1 MPFYSLFIART
12 GVFESRAIT
21 IAARIVRQ
29 LVRDRRTMALIIVV
43 PLVVMSLI
51 GLSFPEN
58 MVVMTPGGPV
68 SVLNN
73 IAPALLAT
81 LALFF
86 SFLLT
91 GISFL
96 RERSQGTMERLMASP
111 VSRLDI
117 VLGYLLGFFV
127 FALTQTLII
136 ILYTIYVLDV
146 RYNGDLWQ
154 IFVFQIVVITG
165 AVNLGIFISTFA
177 RNEFQ
182 MVQFIP
188 LIIVPQIFLCGVLW
202 PIEQMPDY
210 LQWLSVILPLR
221 YAVEGLRDIM
231 LSGKSLIDVGT
242 DLFVLIGFAAITS
255 IAAAFTLRR
264 GAAS

>member
-1 MPFYSLFIART
+1 M
-12 GVFESRAIT
+12 
-21 IAARIVRQ
+21 
-29 LVRDRRTMALIIVV
+29 
-43 PLVVMSLI
+43 VVMTLI
-51 GLSFPEN
+51 GLSFPESN
-58 MVVMTPGGPV
+58 
-68 SVLNN
+68 VLDH

-111 VSRLDI
+111 VSPLDI
-117 VLGYLLGFFV
+117 VVGYLLGFFV

-136 ILYTIYVLDV
+136 VLFTIYVLGIN
-146 RYNGDLWQ
+146 YHGDLWQ
-154 IFVFQIVVITG
+154 VFVFQIVVITV
-165 AVNLGIFISTFA
+165 AVNLGIFISAFA

-188 LIIVPQIFLCGVLW
+188 LIILPQIFLSGVIW
-202 PIEQMPDY
+202 PVKQMPDY
-210 LQWLSVILPLR
+210 LQWLSAILPLK
-221 YAVEGLRDIM
+221 YAVDGLRDIM
-231 LSGKSLIDVGT
+231 LAGKSLLDVG
-242 DLFVLIGFAAITS
+242 LELSILVSFAIIMS
-255 IAAAFTLRR
+255 ILAATTIRR

>member
-1 MPFYSLFIART
+1 MIPSQAF
-12 GVFESRAIT
+12 T
-21 IAARIVRQ
+21 IAARIIRQ
-29 LVRDRRTMALIIVV
+29 LIRDRRTIALIVLV
-43 PLVVMSLI
+43 PVVVMTLI
-51 GLSFPEN
+51 GLSFPEGN
-58 MVVMTPGGPV
+58 
-68 SVLNN
+68 VLDF

-117 VLGYLLGFFV
+117 VVGYLFGFFI

-136 ILYTIYVLDV
+136 VLFTIYVLDV
-146 RYNGDLWQ
+146 HYYGNLWQ
-154 IFVFQIVVITG
+154 IFVFQTVVITG

-188 LIIVPQIFLCGVLW
+188 LILFPQIFLCGVIW
-202 PIEQMPDY
+202 PVEQMPDY
-210 LQWLSVILPLR
+210 LQWLSAILPLR
-221 YAVEGLRDIM
+221 YAVDGLRDIM
-231 LSGKSLIDVGT
+231 LAGKNLTDVWFE
-242 DLFVLIGFAAITS
+242 LAMLVGFAAVMS
-255 IAAAFTLRR
+255 VLAAITLRR
-264 GAAS
+264 GAAG

>member
-1 MPFYSLFIART
+1 
-12 GVFESRAIT
+12 
-21 IAARIVRQ
+21 
-29 LVRDRRTMALIIVV
+29 MAMIVV
-43 PLVVMSLI
+43 VPVVIMTLI
-51 GLSFPEN
+51 GLSFPEE
-58 MVVMTPGGPV
+58 GI
-68 SVLNN
+68 LDY

-111 VSRLDI
+111 LSRLDI
-117 VLGYLLGFFV
+117 VVGYLFGFFI
-127 FALTQTLII
+127 FALTQTLIMV
-136 ILYTIYVLDV
+136 LFTIYVLGV
-146 RYNGDLWQ
+146 NYYGDLWQ

-188 LIIVPQIFLCGVLW
+188 LIIVPQIFLCGVIW
-202 PIEQMPDY
+202 PVEQMPDY
-210 LQWLSVILPLR
+210 LQWLSAVLPLT
-221 YAVEGLRDIM
+221 YAVDGLREIM
-231 LSGKSLIDVGT
+231 LYGKSLLDVGFE
-242 DLFVLIGFAAITS
+242 LAVLAGFTVVTSILAAIV
-255 IAAAFTLRR
+255 LRR
-264 GAAS
+264 GASG

>member
-1 MPFYSLFIART
+1 MLNQSL
-12 GVFESRAIT
+12 T
-21 IAARIVRQ
+21 IAGRVIQQ
-29 LVRDRRTMALIIVV
+29 LIRDRRTMVLIVLV
-43 PLVVMSLI
+43 PLVVMTLI
-51 GLSFPEN
+51 GLSFPEG
-58 MVVMTPGGPV
+58 T
-68 SVLNN
+68 VLDY

-117 VLGYLLGFFV
+117 VVGYLFGFFI
-127 FALTQTLII
+127 FALLQTLII
-136 ILYTIYVLDV
+136 VLFTIYVLGV
-146 RYNGDLWQ
+146 QYHGDLWQ
-154 IFVFQIVVITG
+154 IFVFQIVIIAG

-188 LIIVPQIFLCGVLW
+188 LIIFPQIFLCGVIW
-202 PIEQMPDY
+202 PVEQMPNY
-210 LQWLSVILPLR
+210 LQWLSKILPLT
-221 YAVEGLRDIM
+221 YGVEGLRNIM
-231 LSGKSLIDVGT
+231 LAGQSLLDVGFE
-242 DLFVLIGFAAITS
+242 LAVLVGFAIIMS
-255 IAAAFTLRR
+255 IIAAITLRR
-264 GAAS
+264 GAAG

>member
-1 MPFYSLFIART
+1 MPSHAFI
-12 GVFESRAIT
+12 
-21 IAARIVRQ
+21 IAGRIIRQ
-29 LVRDRRTMALIIVV
+29 LIRDRRTMAMIVV
-43 PLVVMSLI
+43 VPVVIMTLI
-51 GLSFPEN
+51 GLSFPEE
-58 MVVMTPGGPV
+58 GI
-68 SVLNN
+68 LDY

-111 VSRLDI
+111 LSRLDI
-117 VLGYLLGFFV
+117 VVGYLFGFFI
-127 FALTQTLII
+127 FALTQTLIMV
-136 ILYTIYVLDV
+136 LFTIYVLGV
-146 RYNGDLWQ
+146 NYYGDLWQ

-188 LIIVPQIFLCGVLW
+188 LIIIPQVFLCGVIW
-202 PIEQMPDY
+202 PVEQMPDY
-210 LQWLSVILPLR
+210 LQWLSAVLPLT
-221 YAVEGLRDIM
+221 YAVDGLREIM
-231 LSGKSLIDVGT
+231 LAGKSLLDVGFE
-242 DLFVLIGFAAITS
+242 LAVLAGFTVVTSILAAIV
-255 IAAAFTLRR
+255 LRR
-264 GAAS
+264 GASG

>member
-1 MPFYSLFIART
+1 MPSQAF
-12 GVFESRAIT
+12 T
-21 IAARIVRQ
+21 IAARIIQQ
-29 LVRDRRTMALIIVV
+29 LVRDRRTLGLIIVV
-43 PLVVMSLI
+43 PLVVMTLI
-51 GLSFPEN
+51 GLSFPEA
-58 MVVMTPGGPV
+58 G
-68 SVLNN
+68 VLDY

-117 VLGYLLGFFV
+117 VVGYLLGFFI
-127 FALTQTLII
+127 FALLQTLIVV
-136 ILYTIYVLDV
+136 LFTIYVLHV
-146 RYNGDLWQ
+146 RYYGDLWQ
-154 IFVFQIVVITG
+154 IFIFQIVIITA

-188 LIIVPQIFLCGVLW
+188 LIIFPQIFLCWVIW
-202 PIEQMPDY
+202 PVEQMPNY
-210 LQWLSVILPLR
+210 LQWLSTILPLT
-221 YAVEGLRDIM
+221 YAVDGLRDIM
-231 LSGKSLIDVGT
+231 LLGKGLLDVGFE
-242 DLFVLIGFAAITS
+242 LAMLAGFAVATS
-255 IAAAFTLRR
+255 ILAAITLRR
-264 GAAS
+264 GTAG

>member
-1 MPFYSLFIART
+1 MIPNRT
-12 GVFESRAIT
+12 FT
-21 IAARIVRQ
+21 IAVRIMRQ
-29 LVRDRRTMALIIVV
+29 LIRDRRTLALIVVV
-43 PLVVMSLI
+43 PVVVMTLI
-51 GLSFPEN
+51 GLSFPER
-58 MVVMTPGGPV
+58 MV
-68 SVLNN
+68 LDY

-81 LALFF
+81 IALFF

-96 RERSQGTMERLMASP
+96 RERSQGTLERLMASP

-117 VLGYLLGFFV
+117 VVGYLLGFFI

-136 ILYTIYVLDV
+136 VLFTIYVLDV
-146 RYNGDLWQ
+146 KYSGDLWQ
-154 IFVFQIVVITG
+154 IFVFQIVIIAA

-188 LIIVPQIFLCGVLW
+188 LIIFPQVFLCGVIW
-202 PIEQMPDY
+202 PVEQMPDY
-210 LQWLSVILPLR
+210 LQWLSKFLPLT
-221 YAVEGLRDIM
+221 YAVDGLRDIM
-231 LSGKSLIDVGT
+231 LFGKSLINVGFE
-242 DLFVLIGFAAITS
+242 LGMLVGFTVSVSILAAI
-255 IAAAFTLRR
+255 TLRR

>member
-1 MPFYSLFIART
+1 MRVIITT
-12 GVFESRAIT
+12 GTTTIMAIVLLSRI
-21 IAARIVRQ
+21 IRQ
-29 LVRDRRTMALIIVV
+29 LIRDRRTMAMIVV
-43 PLVVMSLI
+43 VPVVIMTLI
-51 GLSFPEN
+51 GLSFPEE
-58 MVVMTPGGPV
+58 GI
-68 SVLNN
+68 LDY

-111 VSRLDI
+111 LSRLDI
-117 VLGYLLGFFV
+117 VVGYLFGFFI
-127 FALTQTLII
+127 FALTQTLIMV
-136 ILYTIYVLDV
+136 LFTIYVLGV
-146 RYNGDLWQ
+146 NYYGDLWQ

-188 LIIVPQIFLCGVLW
+188 LIIVPQIFLCGVIW
-202 PIEQMPDY
+202 PVEQMPDY
-210 LQWLSVILPLR
+210 LQWLSAVLPLT
-221 YAVEGLRDIM
+221 YAVDGLRDIM
-231 LSGKSLIDVGT
+231 LAGKSLLDVGFE
-242 DLFVLIGFAAITS
+242 LAVLAGFTVVTSILAAIV
-255 IAAAFTLRR
+255 LRR
-264 GAAS
+264 GASG